1 MLVWLVMTKIRVPEK
16 KTRITIDLTPDF
28 YRRLEDLEAIVRSES
43 KASLIREALQ
53 LYEYVA
59 QKVKEGY
66 TFKIQKGA
74 DEKEL
79 VFFKLAAQK

>member
-1 MLVWLVMTKIRVPEK
+1 LAMMKVRAPDK
-16 KTRITIDLTPDF
+16 KTRITLDLTPDF
-28 YRRLEDLEAIVRSES
+28 YRRLEDLEAVAGSES
-43 KASLIREALQ
+43 KAGLIREALQ

-59 QKVKEGY
+59 QKVKDGY

-79 VFFKLAAQK
+79 VFFKLPAHE

>member
-1 MLVWLVMTKIRVPEK
+1 MMKIKAPEK
-16 KTRITIDLTPDF
+16 KTRITLDLTPDF
-28 YRRLEDLEAIVRSES
+28 YRRLEELEAVVGAES
-43 KASLIREALQ
+43 KAGLIREALQ

-66 TFKIQKGA
+66 TFKIQKGG

-79 VFFKLAAQK
+79 VFFKLAAPE

>member
-1 MLVWLVMTKIRVPEK
+1 L
-16 KTRITIDLTPDF
+16 DLTPDF
-28 YRRLEDLEAIVRSES
+28 YKRLEELGTLVGSES

-59 QKVKEGY
+59 QKAKEGY

-74 DEKEL
+74 DEKEI
-79 VFFKLAAQK
+79 VFFKFVS

>member
-1 MLVWLVMTKIRVPEK
+1 MMKEKTANK
-16 KTRITIDLTPDF
+16 KTRLTLDLTADF
-28 YRRLEDLEAIVRSES
+28 YRRLEDLEAVVGSES
-43 KASLIREALQ
+43 KAGLIREALQ

-59 QKVKEGY
+59 QKVADGY

-79 VFFKLAAQK
+79 VFFKLPAHG

>member
-1 MLVWLVMTKIRVPEK
+1 MKEKTADK
-16 KTRITIDLTPDF
+16 KTRLTLDLTADF
-28 YRRLEDLEAIVRSES
+28 YRRLEDLEAVVGSES
-43 KASLIREALQ
+43 KAGLIREALQ

-59 QKVKEGY
+59 QKVADGY

-79 VFFKLAAQK
+79 VFFKLPAHG

>member
-1 MLVWLVMTKIRVPEK
+1 MMKVKASEK
-16 KTRITIDLTPDF
+16 KTRVTLDLTPDF
-28 YRRLEDLEAIVRSES
+28 YRRLEDLEAVVGAES
-43 KASLIREALQ
+43 KAGLIREALQ

-59 QKVKEGY
+59 QKVKDGY

-79 VFFKLAAQK
+79 VFFKLAAQE

>member
-1 MLVWLVMTKIRVPEK
+1 MMKARAPDK
-16 KTRITIDLTPDF
+16 KTRLTLDLTPDF
-28 YRRLEDLEAIVRSES
+28 YRRLEDLEALVRSES
-43 KASLIREALQ
+43 KAGLIREALQ

-79 VFFKLAAQK
+79 VFFKLPAHE